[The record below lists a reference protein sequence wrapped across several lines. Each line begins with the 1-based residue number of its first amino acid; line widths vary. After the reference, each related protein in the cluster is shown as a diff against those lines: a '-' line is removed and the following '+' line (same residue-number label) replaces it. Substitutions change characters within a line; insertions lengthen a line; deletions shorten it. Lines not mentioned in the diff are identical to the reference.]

1 MFDVQNASSAGVQHD
16 ASHGDRHALQS
27 FRTFHITHIEAC
39 GTYDSNDTITVETM
53 CHLFHACA
61 LRMPGV
67 IQQGSTAMEMA
78 KIATWKIHEQRCGP
92 LQNSDWRRLVSANAC
107 PVLSIDRSAQVFR
120 SEATECAPQCRN
132 RCSDPRCGRTPVQAA
147 CGELS
152 RARVCGR
159 LHARCGARKSL
170 REKRFS
176 CNVLFLRELVE
187 APHAEETSNTKSTET
202 GERKESTRL
211 HACGAQQTTTPHLQ
225 HACAAARLC
234 NRAPFSSRGVT
245 PAPPSA
251 CP

>member
-1 MFDVQNASSAGVQHD
+1 
-16 ASHGDRHALQS
+16 
-27 FRTFHITHIEAC
+27 
-39 GTYDSNDTITVETM
+39 M

-176 CNVLFLRELVE
+176 CNVLFLRELVNLCE
-187 APHAEETSNTKSTET
+187 RPRDIRTQNPESGIRNPDRSSPHEHVCMAV
-202 GERKESTRL
+202 
-211 HACGAQQTTTPHLQ
+211 QP
-225 HACAAARLC
+225 
-234 NRAPFSSRGVT
+234 RAFKGHQNLEPRSQKPEPSE
-245 PAPPSA
+245 PAKTQV
-251 CP
+251 

>member
-1 MFDVQNASSAGVQHD
+1 MAIDTRCRASELST
-16 ASHGDRHALQS
+16 SH
-27 FRTFHITHIEAC
+27 TFEAC

-152 RARVCGR
+152 RARDPRVC
-159 LHARCGARKSL
+159 ADA
-170 REKRFS
+170 F
-176 CNVLFLRELVE
+176 
-187 APHAEETSNTKSTET
+187 T
-202 GERKESTRL
+202 
-211 HACGAQQTTTPHLQ
+211 
-225 HACAAARLC
+225 
-234 NRAPFSSRGVT
+234 RGVERGKVSVRKGFRAT
-245 PAPPSA
+245 SFSYAN
-251 CP
+251 

>member
-1 MFDVQNASSAGVQHD
+1 MFDVQNASSARVQHD

-170 REKRFS
+170 CEKRFS
-176 CNVLFLRELVE
+176 CNVLFLRELVILVTLR
-187 APHAEETSNTKSTET
+187 ASM
-202 GERKESTRL
+202 R
-211 HACGAQQTTTPHLQ
+211 
-225 HACAAARLC
+225 ARWAVLG
-234 NRAPFSSRGVT
+234 SLSLV
-245 PAPPSA
+245 
-251 CP
+251 